1 MNRHRR
7 GRLYGDED
15 EGYNYDDEEDY
26 DEDMEDGYGGVH
38 GRRHTAA
45 ENNGCACCQL
55 MGKHSRYG
63 NTSGAARLKEGQG
76 GKLIFISGATG
87 SKNSQSPSPACR
99 EESPT

>member
-1 MNRHRR
+1 MNHHRR
-7 GRLYGDED
+7 GRVYGDED

-26 DEDMEDGYGGVH
+26 DEDMEDGYGK
-38 GRRHTAA
+38 RHTAA
-45 ENNGCACCQL
+45 ESNGCACCQL

-63 NTSGAARLKEGQG
+63 NSGSARVKESPGV
-76 GKLIFISGATG
+76 KLTFISGATG